1 MTQVPANTYDA
12 LLDAAE
18 ELFSERGYTGVGI
31 REIVDRAGAN
41 IAAIN
46 YHFGSKQGLYIATVQ
61 RALRERATAGAW
73 RALEAEPR
81 DATAAAMALA
91 RFIDRFLRHLIP
103 ADRDDAA
110 SCFILREAAQP
121 SEAIDSIMENFI
133 RPNEALLVQTLAL
146 LAPQS
151 SRSQLSLYAQSV
163 LGQMLHYRT
172 FRPFLERMAIGDL
185 SNPQTIAA
193 VAEHI
198 TRFSLQALGVTPDII
213 EQAIAAARADRSVAL
228 ESNAPDTHNTPEH
241 CAHHTIKEHST
252 PCE

>member
-1 MTQVPANTYDA
+1 MTQAPANTYDA

-46 YHFGSKQGLYIATVQ
+46 YHFGSKQGLYLATVQ
-61 RALRERATAGAW
+61 RAMQQRVTSAAW
-73 RALEAEPR
+73 EALEGRPA
-81 DATAAAMALA
+81 DANEAAAALA

-121 SEAIDSIMENFI
+121 SEAIDSILENFI
-133 RPNEALLVQTLAL
+133 KPNEALLVQTLQV
-146 LAPQS
+146 LAPQC
-151 SRSQLSLYAQSV
+151 SRAQLSLYAQSV

-172 FRPFLERMAIGDL
+172 FRPFLERMPIGDL
-185 SNPQTIAA
+185 SNTETIAA
-193 VAEHI
+193 IAEHI
-198 TRFSLQALGVTPDII
+198 TRFSLQGLRVEPTTID
-213 EQAIAAARADRSVAL
+213 QAISAARSDRPTAS
-228 ESNAPDTHNTPEH
+228 
-241 CAHHTIKEHST
+241 CAHSDGSGRTAGEGECAGKEEITKS
-252 PCE
+252 CD